1 MGVNL
6 RKKVKR
12 VIEKAH
18 SFKGNFDPEF
28 TAKVVLV
35 LLDDE
40 IGLSGNGW
48 FDDDPEMLDFLDTF
62 WDDPE
67 LRKILRD

>member
-18 SFKGNFDPEF
+18 SFKGNFDPKF

-35 LLDDE
+35 L
-40 IGLSGNGW
+40 
-48 FDDDPEMLDFLDTF
+48 
-62 WDDPE
+62 
-67 LRKILRD
+67 